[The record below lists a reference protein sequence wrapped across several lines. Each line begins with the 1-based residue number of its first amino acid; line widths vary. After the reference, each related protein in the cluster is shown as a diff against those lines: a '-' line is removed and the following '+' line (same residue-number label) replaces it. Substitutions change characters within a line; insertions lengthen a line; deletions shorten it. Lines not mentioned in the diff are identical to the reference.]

1 MEQRPS
7 DDDGGILGHRRR
19 LARGLILAGVVGV
32 GVGVL
37 TVTAACS
44 GGPNGGEAPGPSRA
58 PEGPAAPTRRSNSF
72 RVVAAGF
79 SFEPNRIEAVAG
91 TQITVTLVNAGAT
104 EHNITFELPE
114 DEGGWRTL
122 ALPVVPG
129 ERGVLSFPAPSKPGR
144 YQYSCRVADHTERGM
159 VGTLNVV
166 EAGRAAPAGGDP

>member
-7 DDDGGILGHRRR
+7 VDDGGILGHRRR
-19 LARGLILAGVVGV
+19 LNRGSVLAGVVGV
-32 GVGVL
+32 VIGVL

-44 GGPNGGEAPGPSRA
+44 GGSHGGEAPGPKGA
-58 PEGPAAPTRRSNSF
+58 DEGPAASTPRSNSF

-91 TQITVTLVNAGAT
+91 SQITVTLVNAGAT

-114 DEGGWRTL
+114 DEGGWQTL
-122 ALPVVPG
+122 TLPVVPG
-129 ERGVLSFPAPSKPGR
+129 ERGVLSFRAPSRPGR

-159 VGTLNVV
+159 VGTLEVV
-166 EAGRAAPAGGDP
+166 EGGQGPPAGGAP